1 MGTRATTGSETAS
14 DIRALDDSE
23 FFRYW
28 SALRQRIALSG
39 KTPPHDMEREYGAV
53 SAEYRRRVN
62 RDQDS
67 QIAQRAEQGDV
78 A

>member
-14 DIRALDDSE
+14 DMRALDDPE

-39 KTPPHDMEREYGAV
+39 KTPPQDLEREYGVV

-62 RDQDS
+62 GDQDS
-67 QIAQRAEQGDV
+67 
-78 A
+78 

>member
-1 MGTRATTGSETAS
+1 MGTRATTDSETAS
-14 DIRALDDSE
+14 DMRALDDPD

-39 KTPPHDMEREYGAV
+39 KTPPNDLEREYGVV

-62 RDQDS
+62 RGQDS
-67 QIAQRAEQGDV
+67 
-78 A
+78 

>member
-1 MGTRATTGSETAS
+1 MGARATTGSETAS
-14 DIRALDDSE
+14 DMRTLDDPE

-39 KTPPHDMEREYGAV
+39 KTPPPDLEREYGAV

-67 QIAQRAEQGDV
+67 
-78 A
+78 